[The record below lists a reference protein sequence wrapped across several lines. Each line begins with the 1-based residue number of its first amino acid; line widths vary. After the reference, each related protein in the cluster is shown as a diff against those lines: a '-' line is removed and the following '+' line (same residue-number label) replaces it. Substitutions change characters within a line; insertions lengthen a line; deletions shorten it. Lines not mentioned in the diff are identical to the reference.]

1 MTYIMIYLHGFV
13 PDDFGKGITIPV
25 LKDKLG
31 DVSSVDNYR
40 LWKLSN
46 GSKFKGYIS

>member
-40 LWKLSN
+40 L
-46 GSKFKGYIS
+46 